1 MPVVDEDDLVES
13 AGERHDLSLR
23 LVDATLCGALDVQ
36 PADAGPDPLDDA
48 GRIGTPPEIVAQQ
61 LMDDTALGLRND
73 PLDEL
78 DAAFALEVEVD
89 RTIRTTIGAPARLV
103 EWGVGQG
110 PPSQARDVVVALLD
124 RVQDA
129 DIRVESAPD
138 EPVDRREPAEGR
150 LPGQHIDGVKGE
162 PVAPVI
168 RANSDASLCDEAL
181 RRREIGVG
189 IDGETDSH
197 RAGTLPSRGQF
208 HRQGSEHLVEKGL
221 ELCLVD
227 VVLRDIRRGREERE
241 PGLDGERRHEEKWE
255 AGPLAARPPSR
266 G

>member
-1 MPVVDEDDLVES
+1 MAGLDGDALEARIGEEALRQCGRAAEVGAHEVGVVREAPRAGFGVDDGRCVALVDEHDLVES

-23 LVDATLCGALDVQ
+23 LVDATLCGALDAQ

-89 RTIRTTIGAPARLV
+89 RTIRTTIGARARLV
-103 EWGVGQG
+103 ESGVGQG
-110 PPSQARDVVVALLD
+110 TPSQARDVVVALLD

-138 EPVDRREPAEGR
+138 EPVDRRNP
-150 LPGQHIDGVKGE
+150 PKDGCQ
-162 PVAPVI
+162 
-168 RANSDASLCDEAL
+168 ASTST
-181 RRREIGVG
+181 G
-189 IDGETDSH
+189 
-197 RAGTLPSRGQF
+197 
-208 HRQGSEHLVEKGL
+208 
-221 ELCLVD
+221 
-227 VVLRDIRRGREERE
+227 
-241 PGLDGERRHEEKWE
+241 
-255 AGPLAARPPSR
+255 
-266 G
+266 